1 MKTRFQAFAFHKF
14 NLYRYAA
21 GRVKITDF
29 GLSKIMEERAGM
41 GDLSGDTGMELTSQS
56 AVGGCTG

>member
-1 MKTRFQAFAFHKF
+1 
-14 NLYRYAA
+14 LYRYAA

-41 GDLSGDTGMELTSQS
+41 GDLLGDTGMELTSQS